1 MSLYLLAASKLSEV
15 TDHSDI
21 GIVVAT
27 GLILVFG
34 VLILLYLLITLEG
47 VIFSFLDKNK
57 KGKTG
62 ATQKPA
68 APQKAAAPKPKA
80 APAPAIKAE
89 QGIPGEVV
97 AAISA
102 AIACMDGGRYSVR
115 SIARAQK
122 KGRNV
127 WSDAAVASYTQPF

>member
-15 TDHSDI
+15 TDYSDI
-21 GIVVAT
+21 GVVVAT
-27 GLILVFG
+27 GLVLVFA

-57 KGKTG
+57 KGKDGT
-62 ATQKPA
+62 AQKPTP
-68 APQKAAAPKPKA
+68 PQKAAAPAKPKA
-80 APAPAIKAE
+80 SPVSAVKAE

-102 AIACMDGGRYSVR
+102 AIACMEGGRYSVR
-115 SIARAQK
+115 RIARVK
-122 KGRNV
+122 KGRNA
-127 WSDAAVASYTQPF
+127 WGDAAVASYTQPF